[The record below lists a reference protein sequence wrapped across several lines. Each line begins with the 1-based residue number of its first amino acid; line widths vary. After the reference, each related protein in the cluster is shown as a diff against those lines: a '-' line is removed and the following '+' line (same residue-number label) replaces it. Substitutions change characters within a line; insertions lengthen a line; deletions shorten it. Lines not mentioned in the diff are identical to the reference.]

1 MSEGNE
7 LADLQI
13 INVETQLS
21 QAEKQKEQLKTN
33 PDVINISKGID
44 LRDQLSILEFG
55 KEPAE
60 NISQFSSRIL
70 NNMSVAETQK
80 STLML
85 DKLGKI
91 MDKFEPEDFVE
102 EKKGFLSRVFGKGKD
117 LMSQIMAKYQTMGGE
132 IEVVYA
138 EIKKYE
144 AKMKSNVT
152 MLNQLADENIRYYF
166 ELEKYIAAGELIAE
180 DLRNNKVP
188 QLQERVNTGDQMA
201 SIELSKLS
209 AALEMVDQ
217 RVYDLEMAKQ
227 VSLQTGPQ
235 IDMLQKGNVR
245 LIAKINSAFVITIP
259 VFKSALI
266 QAIAIKQQ
274 KMTADAMSEL
284 DNRTNEMLMKNAQ
297 NISQNSIEIAKL
309 SGSSSIKIET
319 MEQTWS
325 TIMNGLEET
334 KRIEAENI
342 SEREA
347 GRKRLLQLQQEYETK
362 KINNERI

>member
-1 MSEGNE
+1 MDNLNE
-7 LADLQI
+7 TGLEEVQV
-13 INVETQLS
+13 INVEEKLS
-21 QAEKQKEQLKTN
+21 QGELQKAQLKTQ
-33 PDVINISKGID
+33 PDVINISKTVD
-44 LRDQLSILEFG
+44 LRDQISILEFG

-60 NISQFSSRIL
+60 GISQFSSRIL

-80 STLML
+80 STVML

-91 MDKFEPEDFVE
+91 MDKFEPEDFAE
-102 EKKGFLSRVFGKGKD
+102 ERKGIFSKIFGKGKD

-132 IEVVYA
+132 IEVVYT

-152 MLNQLADENIRYYF
+152 MLNQLADENVRYYF
-166 ELEKYIAAGELIAE
+166 ELEKYIAAGEIIAD
-180 DLRNNKVP
+180 DLRNNTIP
-188 QLQERVNTGDQMA
+188 QLQERVNNGDQMA
-201 SIELSKLS
+201 GIELSKTS
-209 AALEMVDQ
+209 AALEMVEQ

-266 QAIAIKQQ
+266 QAVAIKQQ
-274 KMTADAMSEL
+274 KMTAEAMNEL
-284 DNRTNEMLMKNAQ
+284 DNRTNEMLLKNAQ
-297 NISQNSIEIAKL
+297 NISQNSVEIAKL
-309 SGSSSIKIET
+309 SGSPSIKIET

-325 TIMNGLEET
+325 TIMQGLEET
-334 KRIEAENI
+334 KQIEAQNVA
-342 SEREA
+342 EREA
-347 GRKRLLQLQQEYETK
+347 GKKRLLELQRDYEAK
-362 KINNERI
+362 QHNM